1 MSKYASMFG
10 SEPAPVTKSNLFGD
24 TSQPVDRT
32 AEIEAWRVSKGPM
45 ETSAKR
51 INFILNGVDVKSLAL
66 SNIGDVGGH
75 QVEEATECN
84 KCVDAVVTDFAALK
98 EALAEP
104 KNLVISATSII
115 EEAAKPLT
123 FLEKMKGVKRDDWKT
138 VRTKVS
144 EAINKANDLMISGT
158 KYHIDPF
165 IEGLGDALA
174 TINAITKDMN
184 NSINALDYVAECCPD
199 KTVQDFALRR
209 KAMFAKS
216 LALMGMNRSQVD
228 QMTQTCQKNKD
239 FGIELT
245 NVIKPLLENIMRT
258 AIISDSDD
266 AEAMKQMQLK
276 LKGIL

>member
-10 SEPAPVTKSNLFGD
+10 TEPAHVTKSNLFGD

-104 KNLVISATSII
+104 KNLILDAVRFI
-115 EEAAKPLT
+115 EDAAKPLG
-123 FLEKMKGVKRDDWKT
+123 LIEKFKGAKRPDMRT
-138 VRTKVS
+138 VRAMVKDNVD
-144 EAINKANDLMISGT
+144 KANDLMISGT

-174 TINAITKDMN
+174 TINAIAKDLN

-209 KAMFAKS
+209 KEMFTKS

-228 QMTQTCQKNKD
+228 QMTLTCQKNKN

-245 NVIKPLLENIMRT
+245 NVIKPLIENIMRT